1 MGWGIGGGPAMAMLA
16 WLTRSAA
23 VVAAIGAM
31 VPVASCGGSQTVAHA
46 TPGPCA
52 TSDLQVALGRRI
64 DHFTGHV
71 ARSLEFTNRSGT
83 ACALA
88 GYPAVWFVTAPGG
101 RQVGAAASRNP
112 GPVRRVML
120 APGGRAQAMLVLLD
134 LPYFGPRCP
143 LRPVWGLR
151 VAPPGRRRARY
162 IALPGRECAGHRP
175 TFMWVGPVGRAVLI

>member
-1 MGWGIGGGPAMAMLA
+1 MAMLA

-71 ARSLEFTNRSGT
+71 ARSLDFTNRSGT

-101 RQVGAAASRNP
+101 R
-112 GPVRRVML
+112 
-120 APGGRAQAMLVLLD
+120 
-134 LPYFGPRCP
+134 
-143 LRPVWGLR
+143 R
-151 VAPPGRRRARY
+151 VAQSGGGAPRRANAWRPS
-162 IALPGRECAGHRP
+162 AGDAGAGR
-175 TFMWVGPVGRAVLI
+175 RAVLRPEVPAAPSVGTAGRSS